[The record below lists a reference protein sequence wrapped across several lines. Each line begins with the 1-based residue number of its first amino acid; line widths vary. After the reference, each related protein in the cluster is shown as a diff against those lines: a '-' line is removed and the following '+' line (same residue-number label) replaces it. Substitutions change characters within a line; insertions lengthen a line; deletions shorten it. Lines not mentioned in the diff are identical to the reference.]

1 MALDT
6 DTFDSLKKEYQF
18 KSGTEN
24 WHPVIIDGKE
34 ISDAYVGISGT
45 VIYTPGKQIL
55 PGTKLTD
62 NEYSKYALP
71 TKLNTSCLLEIVLNG
86 QTLPVHRIVAETFLE
101 LCFIYTPEEIL
112 EKPERAKSTLEE
124 LLKNNTQKGWVI
136 HHKDNNA
143 NNNSVPNLVWLT
155 EEDHTKTHPNK
166 TFLIKNK
173 KLCKSHI

>member
-86 QTLPVHRIVAETFLE
+86 QTLPVHRIVAETFLGIV
-101 LCFIYTPEEIL
+101 LYLYI
-112 EKPERAKSTLEE
+112 
-124 LLKNNTQKGWVI
+124 
-136 HHKDNNA
+136 
-143 NNNSVPNLVWLT
+143 
-155 EEDHTKTHPNK
+155 
-166 TFLIKNK
+166 
-173 KLCKSHI
+173 

>member
-86 QTLPVHRIVAETFLE
+86 QTLPVHRIVAETFLGIV
-101 LCFIYTPEEIL
+101 LYLYISNL
-112 EKPERAKSTLEE
+112 ENY
-124 LLKNNTQKGWVI
+124 LKNNAQKGWVI